1 MVEKQITE
9 KESLEV
15 ITAMIAR
22 TKSRY
27 ALGDGNIMLMW
38 GYLTVAVSLAVW
50 ILLYY
55 THSGA
60 VNWLWFLIPLV
71 GGVATPLMA
80 RHQRRVEGV
89 VSYSDRL
96 ISQLW
101 TIVGLSFVCLTAACL
116 AFAFIAGVNSWI
128 AMLVYSLIAA
138 PIAETVQGIAL
149 KERSML
155 WGGVIALVIGLFTLC
170 CVVGG
175 VLLYASWFMPLF
187 ILAFVSMMI
196 LPGHILNH
204 KAAKAA

>member
-116 AFAFIAGVNSWI
+116 AFAFIAGVKSWI

-196 LPGHILNH
+196 VPGHILNH

>member
-80 RHQRRVEGV
+80 RHQRHVEGV

-101 TIVGLSFVCLTAACL
+101 TIVGLSFVCLTVACL

-196 LPGHILNH
+196 VPGHILNH
-204 KAAKAA
+204 KAAKTA

>member
-101 TIVGLSFVCLTAACL
+101 TIVGLSFVCLTAPCL

-196 LPGHILNH
+196 VPGHILNH